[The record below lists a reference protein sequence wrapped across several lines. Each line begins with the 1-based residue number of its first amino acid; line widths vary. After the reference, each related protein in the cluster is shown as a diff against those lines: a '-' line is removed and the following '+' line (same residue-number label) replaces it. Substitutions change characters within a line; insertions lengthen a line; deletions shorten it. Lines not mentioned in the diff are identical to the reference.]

1 MYWALGVLLIIF
13 ITTFNMTPGFY
24 IITLG
29 FLTAF
34 FVVLLAIPSLI
45 KVAKLKHL
53 VDEPSEERKLHSRS
67 IPTIGGIVI
76 FGAIVFSYS
85 LWFPEEYD
93 HLPHML
99 TNFKHLIA
107 ILILLFF
114 VGVKDDIIGTA
125 PLKKLIAHMIVGF
138 ILVILADIR
147 ITSMHGLFGAT
158 EDLEPWQS
166 YLLSLFVYIVI
177 VNAINLIDGLDGL
190 AGGIGFIIATSFGVL
205 FLLNGNVPLS
215 LLGFV
220 LAGALLGFL
229 VFNFS
234 PARIFM
240 GDSGSL
246 TVGAIISVLAINAI
260 DLPTAKMPDWING
273 NMPIIVMAILV
284 YPLIDTLRVFAIRT
298 FKGVSPFTADK
309 NHIHHRF
316 IALGLS
322 HRKTV
327 LWLYAYNIL
336 VIAIAIGIQ
345 YYIDTNSTIQF
356 LLTLLVAGF
365 LAAIPF
371 FMKPKHA

>member
-1 MYWALGVLLIIF
+1 
-13 ITTFNMTPGFY
+13 MTPGLT
-24 IITLG
+24 IIILG
-29 FLTAF
+29 FLTSF
-34 FVVLLAIPSLI
+34 FVVLMSIPSLI

-76 FGAIVFSYS
+76 FGAIVFSYA

-107 ILILLFF
+107 VLILLFF

-125 PLKKLIAHMIVGF
+125 PMKKLIAHMIVGF
-138 ILVILADIR
+138 ILVVLADIR
-147 ITSMHGLFGAT
+147 ITSMHGLFGST
-158 EDLEPWQS
+158 QEMEVWQS

-190 AGGIGFIIATSFGVL
+190 AGGIGFIIASSFGTL
-205 FLLNGNVPLS
+205 FLINGNVPLA

-220 LAGALLGFL
+220 LSGALLGFL

-246 TVGAIISVLAINAI
+246 TIGAIISVLAINAI
-260 DLPTAKMPDWING
+260 DLPTPQMLEWFNPNAPVL
-273 NMPIIVMAILV
+273 VMAILV
-284 YPLIDTLRVFAIRT
+284 YPLIDTLRVFTIRA

-316 IALGLS
+316 IALGLN
-322 HRKTV
+322 HRQTV
-327 LWLYAYNIL
+327 LWLYLYNII
-336 VIAIAIGIQ
+336 VIVCAVAIQ
-345 YYIDTNSTIQF
+345 VYIEVDPTIQF
-356 LLTLLVAGF
+356 ILTLVVAGF
-365 LAAIPF
+365 LATIPF
-371 FMKPKHA
+371 IIKPKSA

>member
-1 MYWALGVLLIIF
+1 MNTEPGVLIIV
-13 ITTFNMTPGFY
+13 
-24 IITLG
+24 LG
-29 FLTAF
+29 FLTSF

-53 VDEPSEERKLHSRS
+53 VDEPSEDRKLHSRS

-76 FGAIVFSYS
+76 FGSIIFSYS

-93 HLPHML
+93 HIPHML

-107 ILILLFF
+107 VLILLFF

-125 PLKKLIAHMIVGF
+125 PMKKLVAHMIVGF
-138 ILVILADIR
+138 ILVVLADIR
-147 ITSMHGLFGAT
+147 ITSMHGLFGSYAVM
-158 EDLEPWQS
+158 DDWQS
-166 YLLSLFVYIVI
+166 YLLSLAVYIVV

-190 AGGIGFIIATSFGVL
+190 AAGIGVIISSSFGLL
-205 FLLNGNVPLS
+205 FLFNENIPLA

-220 LAGALLGFL
+220 LSGALLGFL

-260 DLPTAKMPDWING
+260 DIEVSKMPEWLNG
-273 NMPIIVMAILV
+273 NMPIVVMAILV
-284 YPLIDTLRVFAIRT
+284 YPLVDTLRVFAIRA

-316 IALGLS
+316 ILLGFS
-322 HRKTV
+322 HRQTV
-327 LWLYAYNIL
+327 LCLYLYNIIVVAAAV
-336 VIAIAIGIQ
+336 VIEDFMDVPI
-345 YYIDTNSTIQF
+345 TLQF
-356 LLTLLVAGF
+356 MITLLFASLLVA
-365 LAAIPF
+365 IPF
-371 FMKPKHA
+371 VMKPKTNNA

>member
-1 MYWALGVLLIIF
+1 LGTPGLAYIILGF
-13 ITTFNMTPGFY
+13 ITS
-24 IITLG
+24 
-29 FLTAF
+29 F
-34 FVVLLAIPSLI
+34 FVVVLAIPSLI

-76 FGAIVFSYS
+76 FGAILFSYA
-85 LWFPEEYD
+85 LWFPEDYAYIEGA
-93 HLPHML
+93 L
-99 TNFKHLIA
+99 TNFKYLVA
-107 ILILLFF
+107 VLILLFF

-125 PLKKLIAHMIVGF
+125 PIKKLIAHMVVGF

-147 ITSMHGLFGAT
+147 INSMHGLFGFSAPM
-158 EDLEPWQS
+158 EEWLS

-190 AGGIGFIIATSFGVL
+190 AAGIGVIIATAFGIL
-205 FLLNGNVPLS
+205 FFMNANIPLA

-246 TVGAIISVLAINAI
+246 TIGAIISVLALNAI
-260 DLPTAKMPDWING
+260 DIEVNSVTPAWLQG
-273 NMPIIVMAILV
+273 NMPILVMAILV
-284 YPLIDTLRVFAIRT
+284 YPLLDTLRVFSIRI
-298 FKGVSPFTADK
+298 FNGQSPFTADK

-316 IALGLS
+316 IALGFT
-322 HRKTV
+322 HKQTV
-327 LWLYAYNIL
+327 FWLYLFNALMISFAL
-336 VIAIAIGIQ
+336 GIE
-345 YYIDTNSTIQF
+345 YFIPINVTFQF
-356 LLTLLVAGF
+356 LLVLIIAVF
-365 LAAIPF
+365 CISII
-371 FMKPKHA
+371 FMIKPKTI

>member
-1 MYWALGVLLIIF
+1 MKSELLII
-13 ITTFNMTPGFY
+13 M
-24 IITLG
+24 LG
-29 FLTAF
+29 FMTAF

-125 PLKKLIAHMIVGF
+125 PMKKLVAHMIVGF
-138 ILVILADIR
+138 ILVIMADIR
-147 ITSMHGLFGAT
+147 ITSMHGLFGVSG
-158 EDLEPWQS
+158 ELEQWLS
-166 YLLSLFVYIVI
+166 YMLSLFVYIVV

-190 AGGIGFIIATSFGVL
+190 AGGIGFIIASCFGVC
-205 FLLNGNVPLS
+205 FLVNGNVPLA

-220 LAGALLGFL
+220 LSGALLGFL

-246 TVGAIISVLAINAI
+246 TIGAIISVLAINAV
-260 DLPTAKMPDWING
+260 DLEPTRMARWFEP
-273 NMPIIVMAILV
+273 NMPILVMAIMV
-284 YPLIDTLRVFAIRT
+284 YPLIDTLRVFAIRA
-298 FKGVSPFTADK
+298 FKGISPFTADK

-322 HRKTV
+322 HKQTV
-327 LWLYAYNIL
+327 LWLYLYNI
-336 VIAIAIGIQ
+336 VVVASAVAIQ
-345 YYIDTNSTIQF
+345 YYLEVNSTIQF
-356 LLTLLVAGF
+356 ILTFVIAAFLVT
-365 LAAIPF
+365 IPF
-371 FMKPKHA
+371 IIKPKSA

>member
-1 MYWALGVLLIIF
+1 MTIEPGTTII
-13 ITTFNMTPGFY
+13 I
-24 IITLG
+24 LG

-53 VDEPSEERKLHSRS
+53 VDEPSEDRKLHSRS

-76 FGAIVFSYS
+76 FGAIIFSYS

-93 HLPHML
+93 HIPHML

-107 ILILLFF
+107 VLVLLFF

-125 PLKKLIAHMIVGF
+125 PMKKLAAHMIVGF
-138 ILVILADIR
+138 ILVVLADIR
-147 ITSMHGLFGAT
+147 ITSMHGLFGSYAT
-158 EDLEPWQS
+158 MEDWQS
-166 YLLSLFVYIVI
+166 YLLSLFVYVVI
-177 VNAINLIDGLDGL
+177 VNAVNLIDGLDGL
-190 AGGIGFIIATSFGVL
+190 AGGIGVIIASFFGLL
-205 FLLNGNVPLS
+205 FLYNQNVPLA

-220 LAGALLGFL
+220 LSGALLGFL

-260 DLPTAKMPDWING
+260 DIEVAKMPDWLNG
-273 NMPIIVMAILV
+273 NMPIIVMAIMV
-284 YPLIDTLRVFAIRT
+284 YPLVDTLRVFTIRA

-316 IALGLS
+316 ILLGFS
-322 HRKTV
+322 HRQTV
-327 LWLYAYNIL
+327 LWLYLYNIIVVCGAVAIEYLLDIDITLQFL
-336 VIAIAIGIQ
+336 VTLAIA
-345 YYIDTNSTIQF
+345 
-356 LLTLLVAGF
+356 TLLVT
-365 LAAIPF
+365 IPF
-371 FMKPKHA
+371 LMKPKTNNA

>member
-1 MYWALGVLLIIF
+1 MRIEPGTTII
-13 ITTFNMTPGFY
+13 I
-24 IITLG
+24 LG

-53 VDEPSEERKLHSRS
+53 VDEPSEDRKLHSRS

-93 HLPHML
+93 HIPHML

-107 ILILLFF
+107 VLILLFF

-125 PLKKLIAHMIVGF
+125 PMKKLAAHMIVGF
-138 ILVILADIR
+138 ILVVLADIR
-147 ITSMHGLFGAT
+147 ITSMHGLFGSNT
-158 EDLEPWQS
+158 TMEDWQS
-166 YLLSLFVYIVI
+166 YLLSLFVYVVV

-190 AGGIGFIIATSFGVL
+190 AGGIGVIIASFFGLL
-205 FLLNGNVPLS
+205 FLYNQNVPLA

-220 LAGALLGFL
+220 LSGALAGFL

-246 TVGAIISVLAINAI
+246 TIGAIISVLSINAI
-260 DLPTAKMPDWING
+260 DIDTTGMPNWLNG

-284 YPLIDTLRVFAIRT
+284 YPLIDTLRVFTIRA

-316 IALGLS
+316 ILLGFS
-322 HRKTV
+322 HRQTV
-327 LWLYAYNIL
+327 LWLYLYNI
-336 VIAIAIGIQ
+336 VVVFSAVAIE
-345 YYIDTNSTIQF
+345 YFFKIDITLQF
-356 LLTLLVAGF
+356 LLTLSIASL
-365 LAAIPF
+365 LLTIPF
-371 FMKPKHA
+371 IMKPKTNNA

>member
-1 MYWALGVLLIIF
+1 
-13 ITTFNMTPGFY
+13 MTPGLT
-24 IITLG
+24 IIILG

-34 FVVLLAIPSLI
+34 FVVLMSIPSLI

-76 FGAIVFSYS
+76 FGAIVFSYA

-125 PLKKLIAHMIVGF
+125 PMKKLIAHMIVGF
-138 ILVILADIR
+138 ILVVLADIR
-147 ITSMHGLFGAT
+147 ITSMHGLFGISQGM
-158 EDLEPWQS
+158 EIWQS
-166 YLLSLFVYIVI
+166 YLLSLFVYIVV

-190 AGGIGFIIATSFGVL
+190 AGGIGFIIASCFGTL
-205 FLLNGNVPLS
+205 FLINGNVPLA

-220 LAGALLGFL
+220 LSGALLGFL

-246 TVGAIISVLAINAI
+246 TIGAIISVLAINAI
-260 DLPTAKMPDWING
+260 DLEPTKMSEWFTP
-273 NMPIIVMAILV
+273 NMPILVMAILV
-284 YPLIDTLRVFAIRT
+284 YPLVDTLRVFTIRA
-298 FKGVSPFTADK
+298 FKGISPFTADK

-316 IALGLS
+316 IVLGLS
-322 HRKTV
+322 HRQTV
-327 LWLYAYNIL
+327 LWLYLYNII
-336 VIAIAIGIQ
+336 VVTCAVMIQ
-345 YYIDTNSTIQF
+345 YFIEVNSTIQF
-356 LLTLLVAGF
+356 VLTLAIAGF
-365 LAAIPF
+365 LATIPF
-371 FMKPKHA
+371 IIKPKSA

>member
-1 MYWALGVLLIIF
+1 MTVEPG
-13 ITTFNMTPGFY
+13 TT
-24 IITLG
+24 IVILG

-53 VDEPSEERKLHSRS
+53 VDEPSEDRKLHVRS

-93 HLPHML
+93 HIPHML

-107 ILILLFF
+107 VLILLFF

-125 PLKKLIAHMIVGF
+125 PLKKLVAHMIVGF
-138 ILVILADIR
+138 ILVVLADIR
-147 ITSMHGLFGAT
+147 INSMHGLFGSYAT
-158 EDLEPWQS
+158 LELWQS

-190 AGGIGFIIATSFGVL
+190 AGGIGVIIASFFGLL
-205 FLLNGNVPLS
+205 FLYNQNVPLA

-220 LAGALLGFL
+220 LSGALLGFL

-246 TVGAIISVLAINAI
+246 TIGAIISVLSINAI
-260 DLPTAKMPDWING
+260 DIETAQMPDWLNG

-284 YPLIDTLRVFAIRT
+284 YPLVDTLRVFTIRA

-316 IALGLS
+316 ILLGFS

-327 LWLYAYNIL
+327 LWLYLYNIC
-336 VIAIAIGIQ
+336 VVFIAIALE
-345 YYIDTNSTIQF
+345 YFLPIDITLQF
-356 LLTLLVAGF
+356 LIT
-365 LAAIPF
+365 LAAATILIMIPF
-371 FMKPKHA
+371 IMKPKEINA

>member
-1 MYWALGVLLIIF
+1 M
-13 ITTFNMTPGFY
+13 PGLTN
-24 IITLG
+24 ITLG

-34 FVVLLAIPSLI
+34 FVVLMSIPSLI

-107 ILILLFF
+107 VLILLFF

-125 PLKKLIAHMIVGF
+125 PMKKLIAHMIVGF
-138 ILVILADIR
+138 ILVVLADIR
-147 ITSMHGLFGAT
+147 IQSMHGLFGST
-158 EDLEPWQS
+158 EDLEQWQS

-190 AGGIGFIIATSFGVL
+190 AGGIGFIIASSFGGL
-205 FLLNGNVPLS
+205 FLINGNVPLS

-246 TVGAIISVLAINAI
+246 TIGAIISVLAINAI
-260 DLPTAKMPDWING
+260 DLPPTKMEEWFVPNL
-273 NMPIIVMAILV
+273 PILVMSIMV
-284 YPLIDTLRVFAIRT
+284 YPLIDTLRVFTIRA

-316 IALGLS
+316 ILLGLN
-322 HRKTV
+322 HRQTV
-327 LWLYAYNIL
+327 LWLYLYNVI
-336 VIAIAIGIQ
+336 VIAAAVCIQ
-345 YYIDTNSTIQF
+345 LFIEINPTIQF
-356 LLTLLVAGF
+356 LLTLIIAGL
-365 LAAIPF
+365 LATIPF
-371 FMKPKHA
+371 VMKPKNV

>member
-1 MYWALGVLLIIF
+1 MTIEPGTTII
-13 ITTFNMTPGFY
+13 I
-24 IITLG
+24 LG

-53 VDEPSEERKLHSRS
+53 VDEPSEDRKLHSRS

-76 FGAIVFSYS
+76 FGAIIFSYS

-93 HLPHML
+93 HIPHML
-99 TNFKHLIA
+99 TNFKYLIA
-107 ILILLFF
+107 VLILLFF

-125 PLKKLIAHMIVGF
+125 PMKKLAAHMIVGF
-138 ILVILADIR
+138 ILVVLANIR
-147 ITSMHGLFGAT
+147 ITSMHGLFGSHAIM
-158 EDLEPWQS
+158 EDWQS
-166 YLLSLFVYIVI
+166 YLLSLFVYVVI
-177 VNAINLIDGLDGL
+177 VNAVNLIDGLDGL
-190 AGGIGFIIATSFGVL
+190 AGGIGVIIASFFGLL
-205 FLLNGNVPLS
+205 FLYNQNVPLA

-220 LAGALLGFL
+220 LSGALLGFL

-260 DLPTAKMPDWING
+260 DIKVTNMPDWLNG
-273 NMPIIVMAILV
+273 NMPIVVMAIMV
-284 YPLIDTLRVFAIRT
+284 YPLVDTLRVFTIRA

-316 IALGLS
+316 ILLGFS
-322 HRKTV
+322 HRQTV
-327 LWLYAYNIL
+327 LWLYLYNI
-336 VIAIAIGIQ
+336 VVVCSAVAIE
-345 YYIDTNSTIQF
+345 YFIDIDITLQF
-356 LLTLLVAGF
+356 LLTLVTATMLVT
-365 LAAIPF
+365 IPF
-371 FMKPKHA
+371 IMKPKTTNA

>member
-1 MYWALGVLLIIF
+1 
-13 ITTFNMTPGFY
+13 MTPGLT
-24 IITLG
+24 IIILG

-34 FVVLLAIPSLI
+34 FVVLMSIPSLI

-76 FGAIVFSYS
+76 FGAIVFSYA

-107 ILILLFF
+107 VLILLFF

-125 PLKKLIAHMIVGF
+125 PMKKLIAHMIVGF
-138 ILVILADIR
+138 ILVVLADIR
-147 ITSMHGLFGAT
+147 ITSMHGLFGSSQ
-158 EDLEPWQS
+158 EMEVWQS

-190 AGGIGFIIATSFGVL
+190 AGGIGLIIASSFGTL
-205 FLLNGNVPLS
+205 FLINGNVPLA

-220 LAGALLGFL
+220 LSGALLGFL

-246 TVGAIISVLAINAI
+246 TIGAIISVLAINAV
-260 DLPTAKMPDWING
+260 DVSTT
-273 NMPIIVMAILV
+273 NMSEWFIPNTPILVMAILV
-284 YPLIDTLRVFAIRT
+284 YPLIDTLRVFTIRA

-316 IALGLS
+316 IALGLN
-322 HRKTV
+322 HKQTV
-327 LWLYAYNIL
+327 LWLYLYNI
-336 VIAIAIGIQ
+336 VIIACAVAIQFFIE
-345 YYIDTNSTIQF
+345 TNPTIQF
-356 LLTLLVAGF
+356 FLTLVVAGF
-365 LAAIPF
+365 LTTVPF
-371 FMKPKHA
+371 IIKPKHA

>member
-1 MYWALGVLLIIF
+1 MEPGTTIIL
-13 ITTFNMTPGFY
+13 
-24 IITLG
+24 LG

-53 VDEPSEERKLHSRS
+53 VDEPSEDRKLHSRS

-93 HLPHML
+93 HIPHML

-125 PLKKLIAHMIVGF
+125 PMKKLVAHLIVGF
-138 ILVILADIR
+138 ILVVLANIR
-147 ITSMHGLFGAT
+147 ITSMHGLFGSYEIL
-158 EDLEPWQS
+158 EDWQS
-166 YLLSLFVYIVI
+166 YLLSLFVYIVV
-177 VNAINLIDGLDGL
+177 VNAINLIDGIDGL
-190 AGGIGFIIATSFGVL
+190 AGGIGFFIASFFGLL
-205 FLLNGNVPLS
+205 FLYAENVPLA

-220 LAGALLGFL
+220 LSGALLGFL

-246 TVGAIISVLAINAI
+246 TIGAIISVLAINAI
-260 DLPTAKMPDWING
+260 NIDTTKMPEWLNG
-273 NMPIIVMAILV
+273 NMPIIVMSILV
-284 YPLIDTLRVFAIRT
+284 YPLVDTLRVFTIRA

-316 IALGLS
+316 ILLGLN
-322 HRKTV
+322 HRQTV
-327 LWLYAYNIL
+327 LWLYLYNIL
-336 VIAIAIGIQ
+336 VVLGAVMIQ
-345 YYIDTNSTIQF
+345 HYIKVDITLQF
-356 LLTLLVAGF
+356 LFTLVFAVL
-365 LAAIPF
+365 LIAIPF
-371 FMKPKHA
+371 IIKPKQVNA

>member
-1 MYWALGVLLIIF
+1 MTIIE
-13 ITTFNMTPGFY
+13 PGAT
-24 IITLG
+24 IIILG

-53 VDEPSEERKLHSRS
+53 VDEPSEDRKLHSKS

-76 FGAIVFSYS
+76 FGAIIFSYS

-93 HLPHML
+93 HIPHML

-107 ILILLFF
+107 VLILLFF

-125 PLKKLIAHMIVGF
+125 PMKKLVAHMIVGF
-138 ILVILADIR
+138 ILVVLADIR
-147 ITSMHGLFGAT
+147 ITSMHGLFESYAIM
-158 EDLEPWQS
+158 ENWQS
-166 YLLSLFVYIVI
+166 YLLSLAVYIVV

-190 AGGIGFIIATSFGVL
+190 ASGIGVIIASSFGLL
-205 FLLNGNVPLS
+205 FLYNQNVPLA

-220 LAGALLGFL
+220 LSGALLGFL

-260 DLPTAKMPDWING
+260 DIETARMPDWLNG

-284 YPLIDTLRVFAIRT
+284 YPLVDTLRVFTIRA

-316 IALGLS
+316 ILLGFS

-327 LWLYAYNIL
+327 LCLYSYNIL
-336 VIAIAIGIQ
+336 VILAAVTIEHF
-345 YYIDTNSTIQF
+345 IDINITLQF
-356 LLTLLVAGF
+356 IITLTFAALLLT
-365 LAAIPF
+365 IPF
-371 FMKPKHA
+371 IMKPKTNNA